1 MRRELASG
9 SRLQV
14 LACASGCDMAFAGEE
29 QSARL
34 VKGNQSNDDHSNVIT
49 NVVDHYASSRG
60 GAHLGRLEIVGGL
73 LDGLAGASLCDWF
86 GGAQQSR
93 RRRLTSRAMKL
104 HNKIACFTESS
115 PTGARRPARARA
127 SSLFPVPPRLFKY
140 KMNNLHIMQR
150 WSIQRAT
157 TTDLAGSWVSVVR
170 VIWIPLWTQRRA
182 RDENIHHDR
191 APSESAFAARSSLSP
206 PLIVRIVQKMAS
218 AAT

>member
-1 MRRELASG
+1 MARVRRQVMRRELASG

-34 VKGNQSNDDHSNVIT
+34 VNGNQSNDDHSNVIT

-93 RRRLTSRAMKL
+93 RRRRRRLTSRAMKTAQQNCML
-104 HNKIACFTESS
+104 HRIFTD
-115 PTGARRPARARA
+115 
-127 SSLFPVPPRLFKY
+127 
-140 KMNNLHIMQR
+140 
-150 WSIQRAT
+150 WS
-157 TTDLAGSWVSVVR
+157 
-170 VIWIPLWTQRRA
+170 
-182 RDENIHHDR
+182 
-191 APSESAFAARSSLSP
+191 
-206 PLIVRIVQKMAS
+206 S
-218 AAT
+218 AASQSQSIISVSCSATFV